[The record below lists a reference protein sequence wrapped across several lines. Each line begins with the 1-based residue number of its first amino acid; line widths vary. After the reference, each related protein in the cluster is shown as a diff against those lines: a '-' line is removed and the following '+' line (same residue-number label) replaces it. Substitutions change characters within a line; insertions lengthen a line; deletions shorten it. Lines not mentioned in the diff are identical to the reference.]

1 MSEQIRQPTPSV
13 VPPPVPPPGRSS
25 WLLVGA
31 GLGAMVAACQLA
43 VLIGPLLG
51 AARQALGLTATG
63 LTTVVVA
70 QLAAIVS
77 GFAAGYLL
85 GRRAPAAVTGSAL
98 VLMLLGAV
106 IVAFSPSAAILTI
119 AVLPAGLGQG
129 AALGAGAASTGRAGE
144 RRAQARLALGFALLF
159 ALAFGAL
166 LGWFATRSLSWRL
179 ACLATVPSVVVGLFA
194 VVVIAVA
201 ASVRGTQAGR

>member
-1 MSEQIRQPTPSV
+1 MSEQIHQSTPSV
-13 VPPPVPPPGRSS
+13 VPPPAGRSS

-51 AARQALGLTATG
+51 AARQALDLTVTG
-63 LTTVVVA
+63 LTMVVVA
-70 QLAAIVS
+70 QLAAMMS

-85 GRRAPAAVTGSAL
+85 GRRAPAAVTGSSL

-106 IVAFSPSAAILTI
+106 VAAFSPSAAILTI

-129 AALGAGAASTGRAGE
+129 AALGAGAASTGQAGE
-144 RRAQARLALGFALLF
+144 RRAQVRLALGFAVLV

-179 ACLATVPSVVVGLFA
+179 ACLATVPSAVVALLA

-201 ASVRGTQAGR
+201 ASVRGTQPGR